1 MKRKTRGII
10 FIFLG
15 LLMSFTAARFSAAYE
30 QQEAI
35 AGENAEILL
44 QELRQEMKSA
54 EPEIK
59 IPAPTPAPTLPSEE
73 PESPPTEPEVVEMPQ
88 TTLNGYALVGI
99 LQVPAVG
106 LELPI
111 LDSWNYDLLKISP
124 CRYSGTAAGGNLILL
139 AHNYDRHFGP
149 FKQLVPG
156 DTVTFLSVDGTRYQY
171 AVTATEILQKTE
183 LERLTSSGHDLT
195 LFTCTKGG
203 YSRVV
208 VRCDKLPTILEQI

>member
-10 FIFLG
+10 FIILG
-15 LLMSFTAARFSAAYE
+15 LLMSFTSARFFSAYE
-30 QQEAI
+30 QQETA

-44 QELRQEMKSA
+44 QELRQEMEKKTEA
-54 EPEIK
+54 APVIVPEPVTQTPVEEEEEA
-59 IPAPTPAPTLPSEE
+59 PAPA
-73 PESPPTEPEVVEMPQ
+73 EMPQ
-88 TTLNGYALVGI
+88 TTLDGYALVGI

-111 LDSWNYDLLKISP
+111 LDSWNYDLLKIAP
-124 CRYSGTAAGGNLILL
+124 CRYSGTVKEDNLILL

-156 DTVTFLSVDGTRYQY
+156 DSVTFLSVDGTQY
-171 AVTATEILQKTE
+171 KYEVTATEILQKTE

-208 VRCDKLPTILEQI
+208 VRCDRVLLVEDRL